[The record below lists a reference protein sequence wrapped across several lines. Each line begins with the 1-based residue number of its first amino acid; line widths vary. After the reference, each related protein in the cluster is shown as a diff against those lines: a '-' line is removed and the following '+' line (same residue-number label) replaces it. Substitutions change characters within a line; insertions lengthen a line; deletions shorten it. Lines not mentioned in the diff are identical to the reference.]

1 MKNALLGNLM
11 KATSS
16 DQKNI
21 LGLKKEEPKPDGKI
35 MSAFMKMNKSQSI
48 K

>member
-1 MKNALLGNLM
+1 MGNLM

-21 LGLKKEEPKPDGKI
+21 LGLKKEEPKTEGKI
-35 MSAFMKMNKSQSI
+35 VRALMKINKSHSI